1 MTELQRYYRKFQ
13 IHHLLWQLIDWIY
26 PPRCANCGKW
36 GERWC
41 DACQRNV
48 NLITAAEICPLCGIP
63 QPEAKLCIE
72 CTTYQPVYTAL
83 RSWGSYEG
91 TLRTAIHR
99 LKYHSDIGL
108 SEILARPLTG
118 LLRDLSWQ
126 VDLVTAV
133 PLSSKRRR
141 QRGYNQAAL
150 LARWVGL
157 SAGVIF
163 QPNALVRLRD
173 TTSQV
178 GLHAHQRR
186 ENVAG
191 AFQAKSSVVL
201 GKKVLIIDDV
211 TTTGATMQACA
222 QALISAGASQI
233 YGLTLARAGHIHL
246 S

>member
-1 MTELQRYYRKFQ
+1 MTESQRLSRVFRA
-13 IHHLLWQLIDWIY
+13 HHLLWQTIDWIY
-26 PPRCANCGKW
+26 PPRCATCGKW

-41 DACQRNV
+41 DSCQQTV
-48 NLITAAEICPLCGIP
+48 KLLAVTEICPLCGIP
-63 QPEAKLCIE
+63 QPEAELCAE
-72 CTTYQPVYTAL
+72 CTTYHPVYTAL

-108 SEILARPLTG
+108 SETLARPLTG
-118 LLRDLSWQ
+118 LLRDLDWQ

-157 SAGVIF
+157 SAGVPF
-163 QPNALVRLRD
+163 QPKALIRLRD
-173 TTSQV
+173 TASQV

-191 AFQAKSSVVL
+191 AFQARSETAQ

-222 QALISAGASQI
+222 QALISAGANQI
-233 YGLTLARAGHIHL
+233 YGLTLARAGHIQL